1 MKCAAQVPGP
11 LLKTVAFLLLCAA
24 PAGSQVREIDRAKLP
39 QTKTMQQVY
48 TDLLPIDHFAR
59 SPVSAPTWRYP
70 VPKAEIE
77 SQFLLAFQTLE
88 KQQKLEPENKE
99 LQLFI
104 GLVAHL
110 AYNLGIDEDY
120 RYALSL
126 LQSLAAEDYRAAW
139 FLGMQQC
146 QSGDPVRGMQR
157 LLRVEVT
164 SPVIPGGFWDDY
176 ANCAGVANMPV
187 HAVRAYD
194 LERRITQAVPT
205 DEQLEQSARDRI
217 KPGSVI
223 TTYPSKQA
231 WINEKA
237 PDGNRLTSKVCGESF
252 LVKPTFHLNV
262 ADVIHG
268 TCIVTIDTEQYPS
281 RYGPSSGSLL
291 LLTQAAR
298 QGESLSAFAR
308 RILQAFTQ
316 NVVKDPGE
324 GSTAPLDGMHC
335 PVASCQSFE
344 ISTKKLYKSEGGA
357 HLIAVFFQVD
367 QPEYPGL
374 RFESPQPLPKLPVNA
389 VRPAPGSDEA
399 PQRFEGPLYT
409 FVTLDANQDIYPR
422 ARIDFDDLLKSL
434 IVDSKPI
441 DSKPIDSK

>member
-1 MKCAAQVPGP
+1 MKCAAQVSGP
-11 LLKTVAFLLLCAA
+11 LLKTVAFLLVCAA
-24 PAGSQVREIDRAKLP
+24 SAHPQVREIDRSRLP
-39 QTKTMQQVY
+39 QTRTMQQIY
-48 TDLLPIDHFAR
+48 ADLLPIDHFAR
-59 SPVSAPTWRYP
+59 VPVTAPTWHYP
-70 VPKAEIE
+70 VPKTDIE
-77 SQFLLAFQTLE
+77 SHFLLAFQTLE

-99 LQLFI
+99 LQLFT
-104 GLVAHL
+104 GLVGHL

-120 RYALSL
+120 RSSL
-126 LQSLAAEDYRAAW
+126 NFLQLQAAEDYRAAW

-157 LLRVEVT
+157 LLRIENT
-164 SPVIPGGFWDDY
+164 ATALPGTFWDDY
-176 ANCAGVANMPV
+176 ATCAGIANMPV

-194 LERRITQAVPT
+194 IERKVTQTVPT

-237 PDGNRLTSKVCGESF
+237 PDGNRLTSNVCGESF
-252 LVKPTFHLNV
+252 IVKPTFHLNV
-262 ADVIHG
+262 ADVVHG

-316 NVVKDPGE
+316 NVVKDPSE
-324 GSTAPLDGMHC
+324 GSTAPLDGIHC
-335 PVASCQSFE
+335 PVTTCQSFE

-357 HLIAVFFQVD
+357 HLIAVFFQAE
-367 QPEYPGL
+367 QPDYPGL
-374 RFESPQPLPKLPVNA
+374 RFETPKPLPKVSPDKTA
-389 VRPAPGSDEA
+389 AAPEEA

-409 FVTLDANQDIYPR
+409 FVTLDANQDIYAR
-422 ARIDFDDLLKSL
+422 ARVDFDDLLKSL
-434 IVDSKPI
+434 IVDAKIEVPHT
-441 DSKPIDSK
+441 PQ